1 MPMEHKQIDDD
12 NLVDRYVRGTMPV
25 DLRTEFEEHFLD
37 CPDCLEQLK
46 LASNL
51 RDGLRLCGADLAAAA
66 EPQREA
72 PRRARERGLFAWRW
86 WPIVAAACLVLG
98 AAPSLIFFRELGSV
112 KNDLSRDQAALSA
125 AKKTIDSVERAGITA
140 FILSPVR
147 GGVEPT
153 RIVVPAAPPWTVL
166 TLESDFTRF
175 GNYRAALRNDQGGI
189 VWQRD
194 QIRPTSP
201 DAIGIALSPALAI
214 APGVYILTLEG
225 EADPGR
231 YVPAATFSFSVSRT
245 P

>member
-46 LASNL
+46 LANSL

-66 EPQREA
+66 EPQRKA
-72 PRRARERGLFAWRW
+72 PLRARTRDLFAWRW
-86 WPIVAAACLVLG
+86 WPIVAAACLILG
-98 AAPSLIFFRELGSV
+98 TAPSLVFFRELGSV
-112 KNDLSRDQAALSA
+112 KNELSKDQAALSS
-125 AKKTIDSVERAGITA
+125 AKKMIDSVERAGIAA
-140 FILSPVR
+140 FVLTPVR
-147 GGVEPT
+147 GGAEPA
-153 RIVVPAAPPWTVL
+153 RIVLAANPSWTVL
-166 TLESDFTRF
+166 TLESDFTGF
-175 GNYRAALRNDQGGI
+175 ASYRATLRNDQGGT

-194 QIRPTSP
+194 QLQPSSP

-214 APGVYILTLEG
+214 APGPYTLTLEG
-225 EADPGR
+225 IAGPAR